1 MRDAGRALVEVV
13 GGRLSTGPA
22 RWPIHLEGTGF
33 DPGALAAA
41 AFASASRF
49 LGKAPLSPSARES
62 QLLRAAGLDWPI
74 AHVGI
79 DEAARMALLVKAADR
94 AGEAELVSLV
104 EDLYRRGENRE
115 RQSVLRSLPLLPR
128 PERFLALAVDS
139 CRTSVQPIFEAIAC
153 ENPYPAAFFPEP
165 SFNQMVLKALFIEVA
180 LERILGLQRRIT
192 PELRRMAKDY
202 AGERAA
208 AGRSIPKDIA
218 LLGS

>member
-22 RWPIHLEGTGF
+22 RWPIHLEGTGL
-33 DPGALAAA
+33 DPGALAA

-79 DEAARMALLVKAADR
+79 DEATRMALLVKAADR

-202 AGERAA
+202 PSERAA